1 MKNDLDAAL
10 RRLAMPTD
18 HPGLVGLENTVIA
31 RIHAR
36 DRPLSGLSVGVLP
49 AGGLAVA
56 GAVALGILAAGP
68 GQSPATAASPAPFGA
83 VSALAPSTLL
93 LADR

>member
-1 MKNDLDAAL
+1 LEQAMTNTLDAAL
-10 RRLAMPTD
+10 RALALPDD
-18 HPGLVGLENTVIA
+18 HPGLDGLEDRVIA

-36 DRPLSGLSVGVLP
+36 EQSVSGVRV
-49 AGGLAVA
+49 GGLAAA

-68 GQSPATAASPAPFGA
+68 GQSPATAASLAPFGA